1 MAMVNMARE
10 LEREEIPGQVEMDE
24 PRYPEELCLT
34 LESEELEKLNITS
47 MPAIGTV
54 MEIRARVY
62 VKAVEGSQTQSGV
75 EKEIEL
81 QVTDM
86 AIEPVA
92 RRNDAATM
100 LYGG

>member
-1 MAMVNMARE
+1 MSMVNMARE
-10 LEREEIPGQVEMDE
+10 PEREEMPGQVDMDE

-34 LESEELEKLNITS
+34 LESDDLEKLNITV
-47 MPAIGTV
+47 MPSVGTV

-62 VKAVEGSQTQSGV
+62 VKSVEGSQTQGGV
-75 EKEIEL
+75 EKELEL

-86 AIEPVA
+86 AIEPIA
-92 RRNDAATM
+92 RRDAAATM

>member
-10 LEREEIPGQVEMDE
+10 PERKEMPGQVEMDE
-24 PRYPEELCLT
+24 PKYPEELCLT
-34 LESEELEKLNITS
+34 LESDDLEKLNITT
-47 MPAIGTV
+47 MPPIGTV

-62 VKAVEGSQTQSGV
+62 VKAIESSQTQGGV

-86 AIEPVA
+86 AIEPIA
-92 RRNDAATM
+92 RRDAAATM

>member
-1 MAMVNMARE
+1 MAMIDMARE
-10 LEREEIPGQVEMDE
+10 PEREEMPGQIEMDE

-34 LESEELEKLNITS
+34 LESDDLKKLNITT

-62 VKAVEGSQTQSGV
+62 VKAIESSQTQGGV
-75 EKEIEL
+75 EKEVEL
-81 QVTDM
+81 QVTHM
-86 AIEPVA
+86 GIEPAA
-92 RRNDAATM
+92 RQDQAATM